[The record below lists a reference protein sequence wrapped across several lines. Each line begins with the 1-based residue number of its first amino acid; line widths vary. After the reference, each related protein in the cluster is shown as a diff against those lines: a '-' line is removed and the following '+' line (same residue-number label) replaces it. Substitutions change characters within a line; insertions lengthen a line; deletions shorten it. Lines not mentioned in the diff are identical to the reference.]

1 MSKDQKKEKPV
12 QAEPEAQAQTPAVE
26 ETPAADETAALQKA
40 LDEKNDQFLRLC
52 AEYDNFRK
60 RSQKEKQELY
70 NAARADVIKE
80 LLPVLDNFD
89 RAAGNRDAS
98 AEDYKKGVELIHT
111 QLGEIL
117 KKIGVAPFG
126 AAGEAFDPQIHNA
139 VMTVEDE
146 AFGENEIAE
155 VFSMGYKLG
164 DKVIREAVVKVANT

>member
-1 MSKDQKKEKPV
+1 MSKEQKKETPA
-12 QAEPEAQAQTPAVE
+12 QAEPQTP
-26 ETPAADETAALQKA
+26 ETEAAPAAEETAALQKA

-117 KKIGVAPFG
+117 KKIGVESFG
-126 AAGEAFDPQIHNA
+126 APGEPFDPQIHNA
-139 VMTVEDE
+139 VMTAQDD

-155 VFSMGYKLG
+155 VFSKGYRLG
-164 DKVIREAVVKVANT
+164 EKVVREAVVKVANA